1 MSAQLAIRIRK
12 SRELRI
18 ELDKPRGD
26 GKFTVVALRPSD
38 LEMSEL
44 IALAGHRH
52 IRRMLECVVD
62 WEGVIEDDLIGGGG
76 TDSVTFNAR
85 LWAEWAA
92 DNGTWWNPIAER
104 LKAAYATHIESL
116 EAAAKN

>member
-1 MSAQLAIRIRK
+1 MSSQLTARIRK

-26 GKFTVVALRPSD
+26 GKFTVVALRPND

-44 IALAGHRH
+44 VALSGHQH
-52 IRRMLECVVD
+52 IRRMLECVVG
-62 WEGVIEDDLIGGGG
+62 WEGVTEDDLVGGGG
-76 TDSVTFNAR
+76 TDSVPFDAR
-85 LWAEWAA
+85 LWVDWAA

-116 EAAAKN
+116 EVAAKN